1 MKTKLDTYEQ
11 NIENNMAAYTSA
23 GTARRK
29 QVGNIISRA
38 KKSRSISLRI
48 NGFDLELIKEK
59 AEENGIPYQ
68 TLITNII
75 HRYATN
81 QLYDKNEMLKSIK
94 IMKEIAV

>member
-1 MKTKLDTYEQ
+1 MKTKLDAYEKD
-11 NIENNMAAYTSA
+11 IEKNVAAYTSA
-23 GTARRK
+23 GKERRK
-29 QVGNIISRA
+29 QISNIIERA

-59 AEENGIPYQ
+59 AGENGIPYQ

-75 HRYATN
+75 HKYATN